1 MLHLFDFVR
10 NDYLFRTLFTLLR
23 TEKVYYESYFIKVVS
38 DSSIEHWQVIE
49 KNSRCMAILNEI
61 YYLSDQNFTLLVD
74 DYYEMIVNIKN
85 ASGSNIF
92 DRSTLIDVVGSWW
105 GDCDEIR
112 FEVKLFNFIILDYK
126 LFNTLDNSWPV
137 TQRC

>member
-1 MLHLFDFVR
+1 
-10 NDYLFRTLFTLLR
+10 
-23 TEKVYYESYFIKVVS
+23 
-38 DSSIEHWQVIE
+38 
-49 KNSRCMAILNEI
+49 MAILNEI